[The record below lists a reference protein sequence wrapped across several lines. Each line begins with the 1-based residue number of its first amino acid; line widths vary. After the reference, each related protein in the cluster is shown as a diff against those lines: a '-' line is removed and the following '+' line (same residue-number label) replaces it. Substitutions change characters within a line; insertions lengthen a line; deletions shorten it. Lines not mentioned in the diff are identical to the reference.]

1 MYTIQILIQCPDGF
15 SEVPPYELENTEL
28 IVEDQVSRMLVE
40 LFGIVIVEDVF
51 IDFFPSEEEQFD
63 RLPSDAE

>member
-1 MYTIQILIQCPDGF
+1 MYIIQILIQCPDGF
-15 SEVPPYELENTEL
+15 SEVPPYELESTEL

-51 IDFFPSEEEQFD
+51 IGFFPSKQEQSD
-63 RLPSDAE
+63 SLPSDA